1 MNNTIRLVLLF
12 QLSLTYG
19 LTLSIP
25 AQAQAQGPA
34 LGSHLRV
41 PPYGPTLGSYH
52 LRVQPKNPGSR
63 VPPYVSGSHFSAM
76 SGLQVCNFIK
86 KRFQHRCFPVK
97 FAKFLR
103 TPFFTEYLRWLLL
116 MFLSSVESECPTAAR
131 VFKCPLSAQMSNE
144 CSSSKKGL

>member
-19 LTLSIP
+19 LTLEFHLRIP

-103 TPFFTEYLRWLLL
+103 TPFLQNTSDGSVCTLNRTFQNYLL
-116 MFLSSVESECPTAAR
+116 FLIAVLRIFSQLGCNR
-131 VFKCPLSAQMSNE
+131 NK
-144 CSSSKKGL
+144 

>member
-19 LTLSIP
+19 LNLEFHLRIP

-103 TPFFTEYLRWLLL
+103 TPFFTEHLRWFRLHVKQNISELL
-116 MFLSSVESECPTAAR
+116 A
-131 VFKCPLSAQMSNE
+131 VFNCCFENFQLV
-144 CSSSKKGL
+144 GL